1 MIIDTHAHLYYT
13 DLKDRIDEVLENA
26 LINGITKIIAPA
38 IDLKTS
44 ESILELASKHEM
56 IYAAIGFHP
65 SDIPELTDKDFD
77 SLESLIKE
85 DKVVAI
91 GETGL
96 DYYWD
101 ITYKDKQK
109 DFFKRHLELSEK
121 YNLPVII
128 HTRDSVK
135 DAITIIKESK
145 LNVKG
150 QFHCF
155 SGNTADLQDAI
166 ALETYCISYCGNIT
180 YKNFDAL
187 ELVRQ
192 TPMEKLLAETDSPF
206 LTPVPHRGKK
216 NEPAFVKHTIEKMG
230 HLKGVTFE
238 ELVSQLEMNTRAL
251 FPRAF

>member
-1 MIIDTHAHLYYT
+1 MIIDTHAHLYYA
-13 DLKDRIDEVLENA
+13 DLKDRIDEILENA
-26 LINGITKIIAPA
+26 VNNGITKIIAPA

-44 ESILELASKHEM
+44 EELLGLASKHDM

-65 SDIPELTDKDFD
+65 SDIPGLTEKDFET
-77 SLESLIKE
+77 LEVLLKE

-101 ITYKDKQK
+101 VTFKDKQK
-109 DFFKRHLELSEK
+109 DFFLRHLLLSAE
-121 YNLPVII
+121 YDLPVII

-135 DAITIIKESK
+135 DAIKIIKESK
-145 LNVKG
+145 LIVKG

-155 SGNTADLQDAI
+155 SGDESDLHDAI

-187 ELVRQ
+187 ELVRH
-192 TPMEKLLAETDSPF
+192 TPVEKLLAETDSPF

-216 NEPAFVKHTIEKMG
+216 NEPAFVKHTIEKMA
-230 HLKGVTFE
+230 HLKGVGFE
-238 ELVSQLEMNTRAL
+238 EMVLQLEINTRAL
-251 FPRAF
+251 FPKAF

>member
-1 MIIDTHAHLYYT
+1 MIIDTHAHLYYP
-13 DLKDRIDEVLENA
+13 DLKDRIEEILVNA
-26 LINGITKIIAPA
+26 VNNGITKIIAPA

-44 ESILELASKHEM
+44 EAILELASKHEM
-56 IYAAIGFHP
+56 IYAAVGFHP
-65 SDIPELTDKDFD
+65 GDIPELTDKDFD
-77 SLESLIKE
+77 SLESLLKE

-155 SGNTADLQDAI
+155 SGDSADLQDAI
-166 ALETYCISYCGNIT
+166 ALDTYCISYCGNIT

-187 ELVRQ
+187 DLVRQ
-192 TPMEKLLAETDSPF
+192 TPVNKLLAETDSPF

-216 NEPAFVKHTIEKMG
+216 NEPAFVKHTIEKMA
-230 HLKGVTFE
+230 HLQNTSFE
-238 ELVSQLEMNTRAL
+238 SLVSQLEINTRAL
-251 FPRAF
+251 FPKAF

>member
-1 MIIDTHAHLYYT
+1 MIIDTHAHLYYA

-26 LINGITKIIAPA
+26 RNNGITIIIAPA

-44 ESILELASKHEM
+44 EAILELASKHEM
-56 IYAAIGFHP
+56 IYAAVGFHP
-65 SDIPELTDKDFD
+65 SDIPELNDKDFY
-77 SLESLIKE
+77 SLESLLTE

-109 DFFKRHLELSEK
+109 DFFKRHLELSAK

-135 DAITIIKESK
+135 DAISIIKEIN

-155 SGNTADLQDAI
+155 SGDATDLQDAI
-166 ALETYCISYCGNIT
+166 SLDTYCISYCGNIT

-187 ELVRQ
+187 DLVRQ
-192 TPMEKLLAETDSPF
+192 TPVEKLLAETDSPF

-238 ELVSQLEMNTRAL
+238 ELVAQLEINTRNL
-251 FPRAF
+251 FPKAF

>member
-1 MIIDTHAHLYYT
+1 MIIDTHAHLYYP
-13 DLKDRIDEVLENA
+13 DLKDRIEEVLENA
-26 LINGITKIIAPA
+26 FNNGITKIIAPA

-44 ESILELASKHEM
+44 EEILALASKHDM
-56 IYAAIGFHP
+56 IYAAVGFHP
-65 SDIPELTDKDFD
+65 SDIPELTDKDFQ
-77 SLESLIKE
+77 SLEELLNE

-101 ITYKDKQK
+101 VTYKDKQI
-109 DFFKRHLELSEK
+109 DFFKRHLELSAK
-121 YNLPVII
+121 HNLPVII

-135 DAITIIKESK
+135 DAIKIIQQSN
-145 LNVKG
+145 LTVNG

-155 SGNTADLQDAI
+155 SGDEADLKDAL

-187 ELVRQ
+187 ELVAQ
-192 TPMEKLLAETDSPF
+192 TPVNKLLAETDSPF

-216 NEPAFVKHTIEKMG
+216 NEPAFVKHTIEKMA
-230 HLKGVTFE
+230 HLQNITFDV
-238 ELVSQLEMNTRAL
+238 LVSQLETNTRSL
-251 FPRAF
+251 FPKAF

>member
-13 DLKDRIDEVLENA
+13 DLKDRIEEILENA
-26 LINGITKIIAPA
+26 VNNGISKIIAPA

-44 ESILELASKHEM
+44 EEILALASKYEM
-56 IYAAIGFHP
+56 VYAAIGFHP
-65 SDIPELTDKDFD
+65 SDIPDITEKDFE
-77 SLESLIKE
+77 SLESLLKE
-85 DKVVAI
+85 EKVVAI

-101 ITYKDKQK
+101 VTYKEKQK
-109 DFFKRHLELSEK
+109 DFFKRHLELSAK

-135 DAITIIKESK
+135 DAIKIIKESNLK
-145 LNVKG
+145 VKG

-155 SGNTADLQDAI
+155 SGDETDLQDAI

-192 TPMEKLLAETDSPF
+192 TPVEKLLAETDSPF

-216 NEPAFVKHTIEKMG
+216 NEPAFVKHTIEKMA
-230 HLKGVTFE
+230 HLKGVGFE
-238 ELVSQLEMNTRAL
+238 ELVSQLEINTRAL
-251 FPRAF
+251 FPKAF

>member
-1 MIIDTHAHLYYT
+1 MIIDTHAHLYYA

-26 LINGITKIIAPA
+26 RNNGITKIIAPA

-44 ESILELASKHEM
+44 EAILELAAKHEM
-56 IYAAIGFHP
+56 IYAAVGFHP

-77 SLESLIKE
+77 TLEGLLKE

-101 ITYKDKQK
+101 VTFKDKQK
-109 DFFKRHLELSEK
+109 DFFRRHLELSAK
-121 YNLPVII
+121 YDLPVII

-135 DAITIIKESK
+135 DAIKLIRESE
-145 LNVKG
+145 LRVKG

-155 SGNTADLQDAI
+155 SGDEADLQDAI
-166 ALETYCISYCGNIT
+166 ALETYAISYCGNIT

-187 ELVRQ
+187 ELVRL

-216 NEPAFVKHTIEKMG
+216 NEPAFVKHTIEKMA
-230 HLKGVTFE
+230 HLKGVTLE
-238 ELVSQLEMNTRAL
+238 ELVSQLEINTRIL
-251 FPRAF
+251 FPKVF

>member
-1 MIIDTHAHLYYT
+1 MIIDTHAHLYYA
-13 DLKDRIDEVLENA
+13 DIKDRIEEILENA
-26 LINGITKIIAPA
+26 VTNGITKIIAPA

-44 ESILELASKHEM
+44 EEILGLASKYEM

-65 SDIPELTDKDFD
+65 SDIPDLTDKDFET
-77 SLESLIKE
+77 LESLLKE
-85 DKVVAI
+85 EKVVAI

-101 ITYKDKQK
+101 VTYKDKQI
-109 DFFKRHLELSEK
+109 DFFKRHLELSAK

-135 DAITIIKESK
+135 DAIKIIKESNLK
-145 LNVKG
+145 VNG

-155 SGNTADLQDAI
+155 SGDEKDLQDAI

-187 ELVRQ
+187 DLVRQ
-192 TPMEKLLAETDSPF
+192 TPVEKLLAETDSPF

-216 NEPAFVKHTIEKMG
+216 NEPAFVKHTIEKMA
-230 HLKGVTFE
+230 HLKGVGFE
-238 ELVSQLEMNTRAL
+238 ELVSQLEKNTRAL
-251 FPRAF
+251 FPKAF

>member
-1 MIIDTHAHLYYT
+1 MIIDTHAHLYYP
-13 DLKDRIDEVLENA
+13 DLKDRIDEVLDNA
-26 LINGITKIIAPA
+26 LSNGITKIIAPA

-44 ESILELASKHEM
+44 EAILELASKHEM
-56 IYAAIGFHP
+56 IYAAVGFHP
-65 SDIPELTDKDFD
+65 SDIPGLTEKDFD
-77 SLESLIKE
+77 SLETLLKE

-109 DFFKRHLELSEK
+109 DFFLRHLELSSK

-135 DAITIIKESK
+135 DAIKLIRESK
-145 LNVKG
+145 LRVNG

-155 SGNTADLQDAI
+155 SGDEVDLQDAI

-192 TPMEKLLAETDSPF
+192 TPAEKLLAETDSPF

-216 NEPAFVKHTIEKMG
+216 NEPAFVKHTIDKMA
-230 HLKGVTFE
+230 HLKNISLE
-238 ELVSQLEMNTRAL
+238 SLVSQLEINTRTL
-251 FPRAF
+251 FPKAF

>member
-1 MIIDTHAHLYYT
+1 MIIDTHAHLYYP
-13 DLKDRIDEVLENA
+13 DLKERIDEVIENA
-26 LINGITKIIAPA
+26 VSNGINKIIAPA

-44 ESILELASKHEM
+44 EAILDLASKHEM
-56 IYAAIGFHP
+56 IYAALGFHP

-77 SLESLIKE
+77 TLETLLKE
-85 DKVVAI
+85 DKVVGI

-109 DFFKRHLELSEK
+109 DFFKRHLELSAI

-135 DAITIIKESK
+135 DAINIIKESK
-145 LNVKG
+145 LKVNG

-155 SGNTADLQDAI
+155 SGDETDLQDAI
-166 ALETYCISYCGNIT
+166 ALETYCISFCGNIT

-216 NEPAFVKHTIEKMG
+216 NEPAFVKFTIEKMAL
-230 HLKGVTFE
+230 LKNISYEV
-238 ELVSQLEMNTRAL
+238 LVSQLESNTRNL
-251 FPRAF
+251 FPKAF

>member
-1 MIIDTHAHLYYT
+1 MIIDTHAHLYYP
-13 DLKDRIDEVLENA
+13 DLKDRIEEVIENA
-26 LINGITKIIAPA
+26 VSNGINKIIAPA
-38 IDLKTS
+38 IDLKTC
-44 ESILELASKHEM
+44 EEILELTSKYEM
-56 IYAAIGFHP
+56 IYAALGFHP
-65 SDIPELTDKDFD
+65 SDIPELTDKDFET
-77 SLESLIKE
+77 LESLLKE

-109 DFFKRHLELSEK
+109 DFFKRHLELSAK

-135 DAITIIKESK
+135 DAINLIKQSGLK
-145 LNVKG
+145 VNG

-155 SGNTADLQDAI
+155 SGDESDLKDAI

-192 TPMEKLLAETDSPF
+192 TPVEKLLAETDSPF

-216 NEPAFVKHTIEKMG
+216 NEPAFVKFTIEKMA
-230 HLKGVTFE
+230 HLKNVTYE
-238 ELVSQLEMNTRAL
+238 ELVSQLETNTHNL
-251 FPRAF
+251 FPKAF

>member
-1 MIIDTHAHLYYT
+1 MIIDTHAHLYYA
-13 DLKDRIDEVLENA
+13 DIKDRIEEILENA
-26 LINGITKIIAPA
+26 VTNGITKIIAPA

-44 ESILELASKHEM
+44 EEILGLASKYEM

-65 SDIPELTDKDFD
+65 SDIPDLTDKDFET
-77 SLESLIKE
+77 LESLLKE
-85 DKVVAI
+85 EKVVAI

-101 ITYKDKQK
+101 VTYKDKQI
-109 DFFKRHLELSEK
+109 DFFKRHLELSAK

-135 DAITIIKESK
+135 DAIKIIKESK
-145 LNVKG
+145 LKVNG

-155 SGNTADLQDAI
+155 SGDEKDLQDAI

-187 ELVRQ
+187 DLVRH
-192 TPMEKLLAETDSPF
+192 TPVEKLLAETDSPF

-216 NEPAFVKHTIEKMG
+216 NEPAFVKHTIEKMA
-230 HLKGVTFE
+230 HLKGVGFE
-238 ELVSQLEMNTRAL
+238 ELVLQLEINTRAL
-251 FPRAF
+251 FPKAF